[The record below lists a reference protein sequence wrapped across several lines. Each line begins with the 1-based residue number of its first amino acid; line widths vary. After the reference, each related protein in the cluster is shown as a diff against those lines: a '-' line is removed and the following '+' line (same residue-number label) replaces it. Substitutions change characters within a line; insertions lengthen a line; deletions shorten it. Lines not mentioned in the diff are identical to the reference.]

1 VIHGSDPAVC
11 LDPDLSLCN
20 NFVNDD
26 RGGKIGETRL
36 DDFDDSCASKFCDQS
51 GASSGQAIR

>member
-1 VIHGSDPAVC
+1 MIHGSDPAVR

-26 RGGKIGETRL
+26 RGGKISETRL
-36 DDFDDSCASKFCDQS
+36 DDFDDSCASKFCYQS
-51 GASSGQAIR
+51 GALIGQAIR